1 MADLYTTPA
10 PFYYDKKSGY
20 TQEEFKKAIE
30 RSSTIYVGY
39 LSFYTTEEQL
49 YELFS
54 KCGEIKRIIMGL
66 DRNQKTPCGFCF
78 VEYYSKEDA
87 ADCIKYISGTKLDER
102 SIRCDWD
109 YGFKEGRQ
117 YGRGLSGGQVR
128 DEYRTDYDPG
138 RGGYGKQRQFEMETQ
153 QGYPDVDLSYV
164 DMIQQ
169 QQQQQ
174 QQQQNSPMPPQPQAQ
189 PPVGGNMLGKRRGR
203 DDDSSSYNDES
214 KKFKDTPTKTRFRER
229 DEQDE

>member
-1 MADLYTTPA
+1 MAELYTTPA
-10 PFYYDKKSGY
+10 PFYYDKKSGL
-20 TQEEFKKAIE
+20 TQDEFKKAIE
-30 RSSTIYVGY
+30 KSSTIYVGY

-87 ADCIKYISGTKLDER
+87 ADCIKYINGSKLDER
-102 SIRCDWD
+102 LIRCDWD
-109 YGFKEGRQ
+109 YGFREGRQ

-138 RGGYGKQRQFEMETQ
+138 RGGYGKQRLFEMEQ
-153 QGYPDVDLSYV
+153 YNDVDITY
-164 DMIQQ
+164 QQ
-169 QQQQQ
+169 QILQT
-174 QQQQNSPMPPQPQAQ
+174 MQPQQ
-189 PPVGGNMLGKRRGR
+189 FSGKRSR
-203 DDDSSSYNDES
+203 DNDDGDSF
-214 KKFKDTPTKTRFRER
+214 KKQRDNNNNSNTPNKNRYRER
-229 DEQDE
+229 DEENDE